1 LILLG
6 LLALYYLNG
15 CGHKSDNYVQAQ
27 EYDFDKLDGKTIH
40 YVEYVSSKPDRGCY
54 IKIKLTDGRIIQIK
68 PGKYSLKVQETK

>member
-1 LILLG
+1 MKKLTVFSKLLLILLG
-6 LLALYYLNG
+6 LLALYFING
-15 CGHKSDNYVQAQ
+15 C
-27 EYDFDKLDGKTIH
+27 GKTIH